1 MMKENLLRKPDWLKV
16 KFPAGENYT
25 RIDRYHRLH
34 GLNSVCRSAACPNQG
49 ECWSQGT
56 ATFMILGTTC
66 SRHCRFCNVASGQLE
81 SPDPEEPFKVAKAI
95 YELELNHAV
104 ITTVTRDDLA
114 DGGASQFVDLIR
126 EIRKLTSECRIEL
139 LISDLQ
145 GNWTALANILAEKPD
160 ILGHNVETVPRL
172 YAQVRPEAE
181 YQRSLSLLAEV
192 YRQNSEII
200 TKSGL
205 MLGMGET
212 EEEVLQVMTDLR
224 EHNCQLLT
232 LGQYLAPTRNH
243 FPVQRYVP
251 PQEFSDYAE
260 KGLALGF
267 AHVEAGPL
275 VRSSYHAEEQY
286 DSSQRGSHG

>member
-1 MMKENLLRKPDWLKV
+1 MKQSHIRKPDWLKV
-16 KFPAGENYT
+16 KFPAGASYT
-25 RIDRYHRLH
+25 RIDRYHRLN

-56 ATFMILGTTC
+56 ATFMILGTVC
-66 SRHCRFCNVASGQLE
+66 SRHCQFCNVGSGHPTL
-81 SPDPEEPFKVAKAI
+81 PDPEEPKKVAKAI
-95 YELELNHAV
+95 YELDLKHAV
-104 ITTVTRDDLA
+104 ITTVTRDDLI
-114 DGGASQFVDLIR
+114 DGGAGQFVELIK

-145 GNWTALANILAEKPD
+145 GNWQALKSILAAKPH
-160 ILGHNVETVPRL
+160 ILGHNIETVPRL
-172 YAQVRPEAE
+172 YPQVRPEAE
-181 YQRSLSLLAEV
+181 YQRSLSLLAESH
-192 YRQNSEII
+192 QQDPEII

-212 EEEVLQVMTDLR
+212 EEEVLQVMRDLR
-224 EHNCQLLT
+224 AHNCQLLT

-243 FPVQRYVP
+243 FPVQRYVTP
-251 PQEFSDYAE
+251 EEFSDYA
-260 KGLALGF
+260 KQGRALGF

-286 DSSQRGSHG
+286 DASKKDSHG